1 MYASVASCRSLK
13 YQLLLC
19 NPEIRGRKV
28 QIKIY
33 CILDIDKPDSEFK
46 IPPYSNKIL
55 SKSIFL
61 KNKET
66 NKYNGF
72 DCSLMGWPWGKSA
85 SYVVKCIL
93 NVSFSVPSKRIVE
106 NRMKGIKLFHW
117 PDSEL
122 ESGSGW
128 LILAPLTDF
137 YTEFLMT
144 WDLRLRQHR
153 IRPGPDWRHSIP
165 TKKLPKSNKKLNQI
179 KIFLSHIIW
188 IHRSN
193 IVIARML
200 NIFNRYS
207 LHGVDWFH
215 GILMLRLK

>member
-1 MYASVASCRSLK
+1 MR
-13 YQLLLC
+13 
-19 NPEIRGRKV
+19 
-28 QIKIY
+28 
-33 CILDIDKPDSEFK
+33 
-46 IPPYSNKIL
+46 
-55 SKSIFL
+55 
-61 KNKET
+61 
-66 NKYNGF
+66 
-72 DCSLMGWPWGKSA
+72 WPWGKA
-85 SYVVKCIL
+85 AKYVVKSNL
-93 NVSFSVPSKRIVE
+93 SVSFSILSKRIVE

-117 PDSEL
+117 PDS

-144 WDLRLRQHR
+144 WDLRLRQHW
-153 IRPGPDWRHSIP
+153 IRPAGPDWRHSIP

-188 IHRSN
+188 IHRSSL
-193 IVIARML
+193 VIARML
-200 NIFNRYS
+200 NIFSLYS